1 MESEILEKLKRKGGY
16 NDGRIRPYPFDP
28 ALWIAETYIPGRT
41 ARKTWKV
48 LREER
53 RDAYRLFAS
62 AEQAAL
68 SLETWIHRFD
78 DEAPFR
84 QEKGDRP

>member
-1 MESEILEKLKRKGGY
+1 MEPAILAKLKRKGGY

-28 ALWIAETYIPGRT
+28 SLWIAETYIPGRT

-53 RDAYRLFAS
+53 RDTYRLFAS
-62 AEQAAL
+62 AEQAAMA
-68 SLETWIHRFD
+68 LETWINRFD
-78 DEAPFR
+78 ETSL
-84 QEKGDRP
+84 